1 MEDMKK
7 SEPVKNEVRTLEEKM
22 SDIQEGLKL
31 FESRLDN
38 IANNIVGYRTA
49 VRDGDTEVKDYCLQ
63 MKADEMLKTMGNIHQ
78 IVTTI
83 EENL

>member
-7 SEPVKNEVRTLEEKM
+7 GEPVKNEVQTLEGKM

-38 IANNIVGYRTA
+38 IANNIVGYRTV
-49 VRDGDTEVKDYCLQ
+49 VRDGDTEVKDYCLH
-63 MKADEMLKTMGNIHQ
+63 MKADEMMKTMGNIHQ